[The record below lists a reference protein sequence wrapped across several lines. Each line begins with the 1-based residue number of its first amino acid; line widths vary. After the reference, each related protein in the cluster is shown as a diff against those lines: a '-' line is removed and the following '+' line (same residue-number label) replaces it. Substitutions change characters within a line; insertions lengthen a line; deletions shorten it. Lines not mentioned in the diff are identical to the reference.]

1 MSTSED
7 LRDEANIATAPNDLG
22 FVMSAQPPKP
32 KRGIFGHST
41 KTVDQILEERNRAQV
56 DRTLFTERVASA
68 PDPGA
73 IAKLVGKDMAFLL
86 EAAQAAAE
94 VRSRAQ
100 DVRDTIVALLTELT
114 RS

>member
-7 LRDEANIATAPNDLG
+7 LRDEVSIAAAPNAVD
-22 FVMSAQPPKP
+22 
-32 KRGIFGHST
+32 ST
-41 KTVDQILEERNRAQV
+41 LC
-56 DRTLFTERVASA
+56 TERAASA

-73 IAKLVGKDMAFLL
+73 IAKLVGKDTAFLL

-100 DVRDTIVALLTELT
+100 AVRDTIVALLTELT

>member
-7 LRDEANIATAPNDLG
+7 LRDEVSITTASNDLG

-32 KRGIFGHST
+32 KRGILGHST
-41 KTVDQILEERNRAQV
+41 KTMEQILDEGNRAQV
-56 DRTLFTERVASA
+56 DPTLSTERAASA
-68 PDPGA
+68 LDPGA

-100 DVRDTIVALLTELT
+100 AVRDTIVALLTELT

>member
-7 LRDEANIATAPNDLG
+7 LRDEVSIATAPNDLG

-32 KRGIFGHST
+32 KRGIFEHST
-41 KTVDQILEERNRAQV
+41 KTVEQILEERNRDQV
-56 DRTLFTERVASA
+56 DPTLSTERAASA

-73 IAKLVGKDMAFLL
+73 IAKLVGQGHGLL
-86 EAAQAAAE
+86 EVAQAAAE
-94 VRSRAQ
+94 VRFKAQ
-100 DVRDTIVALLTELT
+100 AVRDTIVALLTELT